1 VREGSDLEGRS
12 FPARCKGRAMDS
24 EKRKALEAAG
34 WRFGDAADFLGMTDE
49 ERQLLEARVEMA
61 LAVRR
66 QREALRLSQK
76 QLAGRLKTS
85 QPRVAKIERAAP
97 DVSLDQILR
106 AFAAAGGRITVKQV
120 GRSHTAGGTDDSSRV
135 GRQRA
140 KKVPKPPIAEV
151 QIELIG
157 TEL

>member
-1 VREGSDLEGRS
+1 
-12 FPARCKGRAMDS
+12 MNT

-49 ERQLLEARVEMA
+49 ERQLLDARVEAA

-66 QREALRLSQK
+66 QREALKLSQK
-76 QLAGRLKTS
+76 QLASRIKTS

-106 AFAAAGGRITVKQV
+106 AFAAAGGRIAVKQV
-120 GRSHTAGGTDDSSRV
+120 GHFGTTRDTPEPTRR
-135 GRQRA
+135 GRKRTKSAVELQ
-140 KKVPKPPIAEV
+140 VAEV

-157 TEL
+157 TELPVASQP

>member
-1 VREGSDLEGRS
+1 MN
-12 FPARCKGRAMDS
+12 P

-49 ERQLLEARVEMA
+49 ERQLLDARVEAA

-66 QREALRLSQK
+66 QRQARKLSQK
-76 QLAGRLKTS
+76 QLAGRMKTS

-120 GRSHTAGGTDDSSRV
+120 GRSGTANKPSRL
-135 GRQRA
+135 GR
-140 KKVPKPPIAEV
+140 KKTQTVSDLQSAEV
-151 QIELIG
+151 RIELIAN
-157 TEL
+157 EL

>member
-1 VREGSDLEGRS
+1 
-12 FPARCKGRAMDS
+12 MDS

-49 ERQLLEARVEMA
+49 ERQMLDARVEAA

-66 QREALRLSQK
+66 QREAAKLSQK
-76 QLAGRLKTS
+76 QLAGRMKTS

-106 AFAAAGGRITVKQV
+106 AFAAAGGRITVKQL
-120 GRSHTAGGTDDSSRV
+120 GRSSTAEGADKPSRV
-135 GRQRA
+135 GR
-140 KKVPKPPIAEV
+140 KKARTISNHPIAEV

-157 TEL
+157 SEL